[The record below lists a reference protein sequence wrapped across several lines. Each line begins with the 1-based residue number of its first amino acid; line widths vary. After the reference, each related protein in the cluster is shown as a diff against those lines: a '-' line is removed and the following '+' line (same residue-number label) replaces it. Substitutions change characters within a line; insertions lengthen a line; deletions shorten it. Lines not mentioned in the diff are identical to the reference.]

1 MSDANTPNQSPPE
14 MEDELK
20 PYTDAAQ
27 DIVQMLMKYYYDESR
42 GIHAET
48 IISAAS
54 VLIGEWAL
62 VSLEQP
68 LPEKGWVLASGTNE
82 LLIEGKDPLLDVIRL
97 AASRQG
103 LSDEEM
109 PDPVEVVARTVSAFG
124 GSYPPYTVPRKHQ
137 PAEWSMFAGPRFR
150 EQVKEIITKHGLTI
164 KQAPMACAMATAFL
178 MEMVKDVLDAKT
190 AITLVYENAI
200 AAARMAPMSPE
211 YADELLKN
219 VTEKQN
225 AGDQA

>member
-1 MSDANTPNQSPPE
+1 MSDPNKPDPNSLQ
-14 MEDELK
+14 MDEDMK
-20 PYTDAAQ
+20 QHVDAAQ
-27 DIVQMLMKYYYDESR
+27 DIVQILMRYYFDESR

-68 LPEKGWVLASGTNE
+68 LPEKGWVLATGTNE
-82 LLIEGKDPLLDVIRL
+82 LLIEGKDPLLDVIRS
-97 AASRQG
+97 AARHQG
-103 LSDEEM
+103 LADKDM

-124 GSYPPYTVPRKHQ
+124 GTYPPYTVPKKHQ
-137 PAEWSMFAGPRFR
+137 PGEWSMFAGPRFR
-150 EQVKEIITKHGLTI
+150 EQVRDITAKHGLSL
-164 KQAPMACAMATAFL
+164 KQIPMACTMATEFL
-178 MEMVKDVLDAKT
+178 MGMVKDVLDAKT

-211 YADELLKN
+211 YADEL
-219 VTEKQN
+219 QN
-225 AGDQA
+225 KVMEQQA